1 MSCRLERILIVDI
14 NQLKQVRHLLVIGG
28 AAGNSLVPLEASS
41 HSIGRDASNSIVL
54 ASKSVSRQH
63 ALLLR
68 VASPEV
74 NNFGFL
80 LIDGDL
86 QGKRS
91 TNGIKVNGRKRV
103 SQRLK
108 DNDCIL
114 FGSQVKAR
122 YLSLEPLSDEEFDLY
137 CQSIDYEE
145 QLSEANFIS
154 SPPAGDFSEKDS
166 FEDASLIRL
175 ASFPEIIP
183 SPMFEV
189 NLQGEL
195 TYLNPAAA
203 NTFPE
208 LSTEKMEHPAL
219 QGLLDLISTSEENI
233 LVREVDVAG
242 KAYEQSI
249 HYISESDLVR
259 CCVFDITERKHAEAE
274 LRKRDRLLQSVAEA
288 TTHLLENTG
297 YDLAIYRALELLGKA
312 SGVDRMSI
320 CENHLHTQTR
330 EMVTSMRF
338 EWTRDSIE
346 SIRHKT
352 HRQGLSYSN
361 PTLSQW
367 QATFKAS
374 GAVRCLTRELPD
386 AERTLLLRDGIL
398 SILVVPIFINEAL
411 WGFVELDNC
420 SVEYRWSKQE
430 ESVVFAMAASI
441 SAALQRQDKEEI
453 IRHQAFHDSLTDL
466 PNRVLFNDRL
476 KLALAAAHRSK
487 QDVAVM
493 FLDLDRFKVINDSL
507 GHSIG
512 DELLQEVAHRLKACL
527 REGDTVARWG
537 GDEFTV
543 LLPQAHSIDD
553 ITLTAYRILEALKQ
567 PITIR
572 EHKLHVTAS
581 IGIALSVGADDEAE
595 VLLQNAD
602 VALYRSKEHGRGTYQ
617 LYSPAMNSKAPE
629 LLALEN
635 SLRYA
640 IERDELL
647 LCYQPK
653 INIQTGAIVGLEAL
667 IRWQHPERG
676 LVSPATFIPLA
687 EETGLIIEI
696 GEWVLRTACQ
706 QTVEWHH
713 QGLLPLSVA
722 VNLSAR
728 QFFQPNL
735 PELVGQVL
743 FQTQLDPQSLELEVT
758 ETTAV
763 KNMEFTKSVLRQL
776 KDIGTHIAMDDFGTG
791 YSSLNYLKE
800 LPFNTLKIDQSFIR
814 DLKPSSKDV
823 EIINAVL
830 GLGRGL
836 NLEIVAEGVDSEEQ
850 LGVLQSLECE
860 IVQGY
865 LFSRPLPAKEITKML
880 EANWL
885 DRNNRNL
892 ITRRLKTAPYA
903 G

>member
-1 MSCRLERILIVDI
+1 MEI
-14 NQLKQVRHLLVIGG
+14 NQQKQVRHLLVIGG
-28 AAGNSLVPLEASS
+28 TAGFSLVPLEASS
-41 HSIGRDASNSIVL
+41 HSIGRDPTNSIVL
-54 ASKSVSRQH
+54 ASKAVSRQH

-68 VASPEV
+68 VTSADASS
-74 NNFGFL
+74 FGFL

-91 TNGIKVNGRKRV
+91 TNGIKINGKKQFSR
-103 SQRLK
+103 RLK
-108 DNDCIL
+108 GGDCIL
-114 FGSQVKAR
+114 FGNQVKAR
-122 YLSLEPLSDEEFDLY
+122 YLNLQPLSDAEFELY
-137 CQSIDYEE
+137 CQDIDYEE
-145 QLSEANFIS
+145 LLAEENFVF
-154 SPPAGDFSEKDS
+154 SPTTGDSLEQES
-166 FEDASLIRL
+166 FDEASLIRL

-203 NTFPE
+203 STFPE
-208 LSTEKMEHPAL
+208 LPVERIEHPVL
-219 QGLLDLISTSEENI
+219 QGLLELISASEQNI
-233 LVREVDVAG
+233 LVREVEVAG

-274 LRKRDRLLQSVAEA
+274 LRKRDRLLQSVAQA
-288 TTHLLENTG
+288 TTHLLESTG
-297 YDLAIYRALELLGKA
+297 YDLAIFKALEILGKA
-312 SGVDRMSI
+312 SGVDRISI
-320 CENHLHTQTR
+320 CENHPLTQTN
-330 EMVTSMRF
+330 EVVTSMRF

-346 SIRHKT
+346 SIRHKA
-352 HRQGLSYSN
+352 HRQGLSYRN
-361 PTLSQW
+361 PTLAHWHQTF
-367 QATFKAS
+367 QAAE
-374 GAVRCLTRELPD
+374 AVCSLTQELSD

-398 SILVVPIFINEAL
+398 SILVVPIFINSEL
-411 WGFVELDNC
+411 WGFIELDNC
-420 SVEYRWSKQE
+420 TVEYRWSPQE

-453 IRHQAFHDSLTDL
+453 IRHQAFHDALTDL

-476 KLALAAAHRSK
+476 KLALAGAQRTK
-487 QDVAVM
+487 QDIAVM

-507 GHSIG
+507 GHSMG
-512 DELLQEVAHRLKACL
+512 DELLLEVANRLRACL

-537 GDEFTV
+537 GDEFTL
-543 LLPQAHSIDD
+543 LLPQAQSIDD
-553 ITLTAYRILEALKQ
+553 VTLTAYRILESLKL
-567 PITIR
+567 PFMIR
-572 EHKLHVTAS
+572 EHELHVTAS
-581 IGIALSVGADDEAE
+581 IGISISAGANDSAE
-595 VLLQNAD
+595 TLMQSAD

-617 LYSPAMNSKAPE
+617 IYSPAMNSKAPD

-635 SLRYA
+635 GLRYA

-653 INIQTGAIVGLEAL
+653 INIQTGAIMGLEAL

-706 QTVEWHH
+706 QTVEWHR
-713 QGLLPLSVA
+713 QGLQPLSVA

-735 PELVGQVL
+735 PEIVAQVL
-743 FQTQLDPQSLELEVT
+743 LQTQLDPQALELEVT

-763 KNMEFTKSVLRQL
+763 KNMDFTKSVLAQL
-776 KDIGTHIAMDDFGTG
+776 KDIGVHIAMDDFGTG

-814 DLKPSSKDV
+814 DLKPRSKDV

-836 NLEIVAEGVDSEEQ
+836 KLDIVAEGVDSEEQ
-850 LGVLQSLECE
+850 LSVLQSLECE

-865 LFSRPLPAKEITKML
+865 LFSRPLPADEITKQL

-885 DRNNRNL
+885 DRKNRNL
-892 ITRRLKTAPYA
+892 INRRFKTSPSAS
-903 G
+903 

>member
-1 MSCRLERILIVDI
+1 MLCRAMERVSVDI
-14 NQLKQVRHLLVIGG
+14 SQAKQVRHLLILGG
-28 AAGNSLVPLEASS
+28 TTGCTLVPLEASS
-41 HSIGRDASNSIVL
+41 HSIGRDVTNSIVV
-54 ASKSVSRQH
+54 ASKAVSRQH

-68 VASPEV
+68 VTSADA
-74 NNFGFL
+74 NTYGFL

-103 SQRLK
+103 SYRLK
-108 DNDCIL
+108 GGDCIL
-114 FGSQVKAR
+114 FGNQVKAR
-122 YLSLEPLSDEEFDLY
+122 YLTLQPLTDQEFSLYCETLNAEELLSDET
-137 CQSIDYEE
+137 
-145 QLSEANFIS
+145 FIS
-154 SPPAGDFSEKDS
+154 TPPAGEVAEQDS
-166 FEDASLIRL
+166 FDEASLIRL

-195 TYLNPAAA
+195 TYLNPAAVA
-203 NTFPE
+203 TFPQ
-208 LSTEKMEHPAL
+208 LPIEKIEHPVLA
-219 QGLLDLISTSEENI
+219 GLLDLISTSEQNI
-233 LVREVDVAG
+233 LVREVAVGDR
-242 KAYEQSI
+242 AYEQSI

-259 CCVFDITERKHAEAE
+259 CCIFDVTDRKQAEAD
-274 LRKRDRLLQSVAEA
+274 LKQRDRLLQSVAAA

-297 YDLAIYRALELLGKA
+297 YDLAIYRALEILGRA
-312 SGVDRMSI
+312 SGVDRISI
-320 CENHLHTQTR
+320 CENHLHSQTK
-330 EMVTSMRF
+330 ELMASMRF
-338 EWTRDSIE
+338 EWTGDAIE
-346 SIRHKT
+346 PIRHRP
-352 HRQGLSYSN
+352 HRQGVSYDN
-361 PTLSQW
+361 PTLRQW
-367 QATFKAS
+367 HQTFNAS
-374 GAVRCLTRELPD
+374 AAVQCLTRDLPD

-398 SILVVPIFINEAL
+398 SILVVPIFINGTL
-411 WGFVELDNC
+411 WGFIELDNC
-420 SVEYRWSKQE
+420 TVEYRWSQQE
-430 ESVVFAMAASI
+430 ESVMFAMAASI

-453 IRHQAFHDSLTDL
+453 IRHQAFHDALTDL
-466 PNRVLFNDRL
+466 PNRILFNDRL
-476 KLALAAAHRSK
+476 KLALAAAHRS
-487 QDVAVM
+487 QQTVAVM

-512 DELLQEVAHRLKACL
+512 DELLQDVANRLKLCL

-537 GDEFTV
+537 GDEFTL
-543 LLPQAHSIDD
+543 LLPQAQSMDD
-553 ITLTAYRILEALKQ
+553 TTLTAYRILDALKQ
-567 PITIR
+567 PFTIR
-572 EHKLHVTAS
+572 EQELHITAS
-581 IGIALSVGADDEAE
+581 IGIALSTADDDAE
-595 VLLQNAD
+595 ILLQNAD

-617 LYSPAMNSKAPE
+617 LFSPAMNSKMPD

-635 SLRYA
+635 ELRHA

-696 GEWVLRTACQ
+696 GEWVLRSACQ

-713 QGLLPLSVA
+713 QGLLPLSIA
-722 VNLSAR
+722 VNLSPR

-735 PELVGQVL
+735 PEVVDQVL
-743 FQTQLDPQSLELEVT
+743 LQTQLPPQSLELEVT

-763 KNMEFTKSVLRQL
+763 KNMDFTKSVLRQL
-776 KDIGTHIAMDDFGTG
+776 KDIGVHIAMDDFGTG

-814 DLKPSSKDV
+814 DLKPKSTDV
-823 EIINAVL
+823 EIIKAVL

-836 NLEIVAEGVDSEEQ
+836 NLEIVAEGVDNEEQ
-850 LGVLQSLECE
+850 LGVLQMLECE

-865 LFSRPLPAKEITKML
+865 LFSRPLPAAEITTML
-880 EANWL
+880 QANWL

-892 ITRRLKTAPYA
+892 ITRRFKTSPYA